1 MATNTTHNFKSCT
14 IPGKVGTR
22 GLIYEDFNSLTFSF
36 SSLPNLA
43 LQIVVLTLTQR
54 LVHTVL
60 SRFNQP
66 LFVSQILGGVA
77 GRKNKFGLTYFLFPK
92 DWMQVL
98 DTLAHFS
105 SIFFLFKVGVQ
116 MDPKMLK
123 TSGLRT
129 YVIGLCCYFCS
140 YISGYTLSHMLK
152 NDAIPF
158 LKPVNPKAGFR
169 SSLRINELF
178 NLVSFPVIAHVLTDL
193 YILNSDL
200 GHLALISTIT
210 VFIDLFAK
218 GYSTLELS
226 VVLVLVG
233 LFVYIVFIVRPAALW
248 IVKNTPE
255 GKPVKESY
263 LSFIMISVLLCEL
276 AAQYCGFYVRVGAF
290 LLGLAVPDGP
300 PLGTTIIDQL
310 DYMVTTF
317 LMPLHMGI
325 VGLKADNRFQFEYL
339 WRAVMLIIG
348 CSLGKIIGVFFPSVI
363 LGVLPIQDS
372 FLLALIMNLKG
383 IVEVSI
389 LNIWIDSQNAKEILY
404 SENSIMV
411 FAVFLISAIITPLV
425 KYLYDPST
433 RYLRYKRRSVLQ
445 SKQNKLDFRV
455 LVCVHTQDDVPTI
468 IRLLE
473 ASNPTKYHPLTLYIL
488 HLVELVGRA
497 SPLLISH
504 PRHRRTSSSNASKSE
519 RIVNA
524 FQQLEDRYLS
534 LVTIQAFSTISPYA
548 SMHNDICTM
557 SADKRT
563 SLIIF
568 PYCRQ
573 DVISLR
579 DDLARPNISN
589 RSIKTLLH
597 NLLRNS
603 PCSVGILIDGKNYQA
618 QSIHFLPDRP
628 FRVTVLF
635 FGGPDDREA
644 LAFAMNMIHHP
655 SVFVTVIRFY
665 GLTSSLTPGGVIERH
680 KLLDEELVD
689 HFKINAMHDE
699 TLTYKEVEVKDA
711 AETIWAVQSIHDDFD
726 LMLVGRQQ
734 ITDSDIIN
742 ASVFD
747 ADSAEFEELGAI
759 GDLVA
764 SPDYD
769 IKGSIFIIHQRQDI
783 T

>member
-1 MATNTTHNFKSCT
+1 MAGSSAHHWLQRWKYYRSILPVC
-14 IPGKVGTR
+14 
-22 GLIYEDFNSLTFSF
+22 NSWST
-36 SSLPNLA
+36 
-43 LQIVVLTLTQR
+43 
-54 LVHTVL
+54 
-60 SRFNQP
+60 
-66 LFVSQILGGVA
+66 
-77 GRKNKFGLTYFLFPK
+77 
-92 DWMQVL
+92 
-98 DTLAHFS
+98 AHS
-105 SIFFLFKVGVQ
+105 
-116 MDPKMLK
+116 
-123 TSGLRT
+123 
-129 YVIGLCCYFCS
+129 
-140 YISGYTLSHMLK
+140 
-152 NDAIPF
+152 
-158 LKPVNPKAGFR
+158 
-169 SSLRINELF
+169 
-178 NLVSFPVIAHVLTDL
+178 
-193 YILNSDL
+193 
-200 GHLALISTIT
+200 
-210 VFIDLFAK
+210 
-218 GYSTLELS
+218 
-226 VVLVLVG
+226 
-233 LFVYIVFIVRPAALW
+233 
-248 IVKNTPE
+248 
-255 GKPVKESY
+255 
-263 LSFIMISVLLCEL
+263 
-276 AAQYCGFYVRVGAF
+276 
-290 LLGLAVPDGP
+290 
-300 PLGTTIIDQL
+300 
-310 DYMVTTF
+310 
-317 LMPLHMGI
+317 
-325 VGLKADNRFQFEYL
+325 
-339 WRAVMLIIG
+339 
-348 CSLGKIIGVFFPSVI
+348 
-363 LGVLPIQDS
+363 DS

-389 LNIWIDSQNAKEILY
+389 LNIWIDSQNAKVCLHRLKGNFIFGK
-404 SENSIMV
+404 SVIV
-411 FAVFLISAIITPLV
+411 FAVVLISAIITPLV

-433 RYLRYKRRSVLQ
+433 RYLRYKRSSVLQ

-473 ASNPTKYHPLTLYIL
+473 ATNPTKYHPLTLYIL
-488 HLVELVGRA
+488 RLVELVGRA

-504 PRHRRTSSSNASKSE
+504 PRYRRASSSSNASKSE

-524 FQQLEDRYLS
+524 FQQLEDRYLN
-534 LVTIQAFSTISPYA
+534 LVTIQGFSTISPYA

-589 RSIKTLLH
+589 RSIKTLLQ

-665 GLTSSLTPGGVIERH
+665 GPTSSSTPGEVNDFLGGSGSIDVQRY

-689 HFKINAMHDE
+689 QYKINAMHDE
-699 TLTYKEVEVKDA
+699 TLTYKEVDVKDA

-747 ADSAEFEELGAI
+747 ADSPEFEDLGAI

-769 IKGSIFIIHQRQDI
+769 IKGSILIIHQRQDI